1 MQTMPLLTSMTL
13 VILTMKLYSVLPMPQ
28 TVVGTIMGIKE
39 SGICRVECQLM
50 IAMTLTLAE
59 TEVLVYY
66 ALHGMVAHLCS

>member
-1 MQTMPLLTSMTL
+1 MQVILLLMSTTL
-13 VILTMKLYSVLPMPQ
+13 VILTVKLCSVLPMPQ

-50 IAMTLTLAE
+50 IAMTFILAE

-66 ALHGMVAHLCS
+66 ALHEMVAHLCS